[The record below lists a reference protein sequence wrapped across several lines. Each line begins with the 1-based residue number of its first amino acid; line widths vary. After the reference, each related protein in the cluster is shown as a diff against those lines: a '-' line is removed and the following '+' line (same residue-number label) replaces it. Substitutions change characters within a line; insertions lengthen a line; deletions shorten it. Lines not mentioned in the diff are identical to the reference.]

1 MVTSP
6 SELYVAHH
14 QVIERTIVSVCRR
27 QCLRDADAED
37 FAGVVRLHLLEND
50 YAVLRRFEG
59 RSSMASYL
67 TVVITRQFQDWRNA
81 RWGKWRS
88 SAEARR
94 LGDVAVRLE
103 ILTVRDGL
111 TMDEAHEMLRTH
123 HGIHESRAQLE
134 TLCARFPVRHKRRFV
149 DDEAMDTLAATAGA
163 ADAGVVAS
171 EARHAASRA
180 ATQLAEAIDGLPSQD
195 RLVLKMRFESG
206 YTVADIAKVLQLDAK
221 PLYRRIERMLSTLRD
236 TLERA
241 GLTRESV
248 AAALNDYGFDALAS
262 GSSSAEIRVFPAALA
277 GPHAGGQHD

>member
-1 MVTSP
+1 MVSSP

-14 QVIERTIVSVCRR
+14 QIIERTIASVCRR

-37 FAGVVRLHLLEND
+37 FAGIVRLHLIEHD

-59 RSSMASYL
+59 RSSLASYL
-67 TVVITRQFQDWRNA
+67 AVVITRQFQDWRNA

-88 SAEARR
+88 SAEAKR

-103 ILTVRDGL
+103 LLTVRDGL
-111 TMDEAHEMLRTH
+111 TLDEAHEILRTH

-134 TLCARFPVRHKRRFV
+134 ALCGRFPVRHKRRFV
-149 DDEAMDTLAATAGA
+149 DDEDMETVAATAGA
-163 ADAGVVAS
+163 ADAGIVAS
-171 EARHAASRA
+171 EARDAASRA
-180 ATQLAEAIDGLPSQD
+180 ATQLARAIDGLPFQD

-206 YTVADIAKVLQLDAK
+206 YTVADIAKALHLDAK

-236 TLERA
+236 ALEDA

-248 AAALNDYGFDALAS
+248 AAALDDYGFDALAS
-262 GSSSAEIRVFPAALA
+262 GPQSAEIRVFPATPA
-277 GPHAGGQHD
+277 GPLPGGQHD